1 MDRTLQEIYADLVQR
16 GDLNEDPA
24 QLAVLPKFQE
34 IRAYLEAVDQR
45 SRFARFFQKPPAP
58 PKGLYLW
65 GGVGRGKSM
74 LMDMFI
80 NNLDITEKRRT
91 HFLPFM
97 QEVHAGIAEARKRG
111 EADAIVPVANA
122 LADKVRVLAFDE
134 MQINDITDAMIVGR
148 FFQVLFDR
156 EVIVVTTS
164 NRVTD
169 DLYKDGLNRQLFL
182 PFIEMIKDRLEV
194 REMASNTDYRQEMLD
209 GVRTYFVAKGDKA
222 SAAAEAVWQE
232 LTGGGGGALYLTVK
246 GREVVVPRIRS
257 GVARATFYDFCA
269 KPLGPADFLA
279 IAGSMRV
286 LLLEDIPLLSR
297 QNFNEAKRFVML
309 IDALYEAKVRFFCTA
324 AAEPEMLYVEGDGAF
339 EFERTA
345 SRLREMQA
353 LDWGIPLGGGD
364 N

>member
-1 MDRTLQEIYADLVQR
+1 MNRTLQDIYADLVQA
-16 GDLNEDPA
+16 GDLNQDAA
-24 QLAVLPKFQE
+24 QVAVLPKLQALRE
-34 IRAYLEAVDQR
+34 HLETEAKV
-45 SRFARFFQKPPAP
+45 SRFARFFQKPPPP

-80 NNLDITEKRRT
+80 NNLNITKKRRT

-97 QEVHAGIAEARKRG
+97 QEVHSGIAEVRKHG
-111 EADAIVPVANA
+111 GADAIAPVANA

-134 MQINDITDAMIVGR
+134 MQINDITNAMIVGR

-156 EVIVVTTS
+156 GVIVVTTS
-164 NRVTD
+164 NRVPD

-182 PFIEMIKDRLEV
+182 PFIETLKTRLEV
-194 REMASNTDYRQEMLD
+194 YEMASPTDYRQEMLD
-209 GVRTYFVAKGDKA
+209 GVRTYFVAKGAKA
-222 SAAAEAVWQE
+222 KAAADSVWQE
-232 LTGGGGGALYLTVK
+232 LTGGGGGTLYLNVK

-257 GVARATFYDFCA
+257 GVARASFYDFCA

-279 IAGSMRV
+279 IAESMRV

-297 QNFNEAKRFVML
+297 QNYNEAKRFVML

-324 AAEPEMLYVEGDGAF
+324 AASPDMLYVEGDGAF

-345 SRLREMQA
+345 SRLHEMQA
-353 LDWGIPLGGGD
+353 FDWGQ
-364 N
+364 

>member
-1 MDRTLQEIYADLVQR
+1 MDGTLQEIYA
-16 GDLNEDPA
+16 A
-24 QLAVLPKFQE
+24 QVRAGELSKDAAQVAVLPALQG
-34 IRAYLEAVDQR
+34 IRDYLEAESER
-45 SRFARFFQKPPAP
+45 GRFARFFSKPPPP
-58 PKGLYLW
+58 PKGVYLW

-80 NNLDITEKRRT
+80 NALDIPEKRRT

-97 QEVHAGIAEARKRG
+97 QEVHAGIADARKRG

-122 LADKVRVLAFDE
+122 LADRVRVLAFDE

-156 EVIVVTTS
+156 GVIVVTTS
-164 NRVTD
+164 NRVPD
-169 DLYKDGLNRQLFL
+169 ELYKDGLNRQLFL
-182 PFIEMIKDRLEV
+182 PFIGMIKERLEV
-194 REMASNTDYRQEMLD
+194 REMVSPTDYRQEMLD
-209 GVRTYFVAKGDKA
+209 GVRTYFVARG
-222 SAAAEAVWQE
+222 AAARAAADTVWQE
-232 LTGGGGGALYLTVK
+232 LTGGGGGTLYLKVK

-257 GVARATFYDFCA
+257 GVARATFYDFCG

-279 IAGSMRV
+279 IAESMRV

-324 AAEPEMLYVEGDGAF
+324 AAKPEFLYVEGDGAF

-345 SRLREMQA
+345 SRLHEMQA
-353 LDWGIPLGGGD
+353 LDWGR